1 MSDAGSPPPTPDLP
15 PAPPPLTTPQP
26 PRSGCLTA
34 FMVLVGIVLLLP
46 GLCAVI
52 FGVGSMGSSHLDPM
66 VSLLVLLGLLVG
78 VAGVL
83 LIRAAIRGPR
93 APGG

>member
-1 MSDAGSPPPTPDLP
+1 MSDTEISPPPP
-15 PAPPPLTTPQP
+15 PGMPPPL

-52 FGVGSMGSSHLDPM
+52 FGVGSLTQSQYDSGFTPFILF
-66 VSLLVLLGLLVG
+66 GLLVG
-78 VAGVL
+78 FGGIM
-83 LIRAAIRGPR
+83 LIRTAIRGSQR
-93 APGG
+93 